1 MTLRSCFY
9 YEAIQDQVRRRT
21 KQTLRSV
28 KQTNIAVIGTKTVFM
43 IVKKKNTYEIRSKK
57 GKLLGK
63 FLTKKAAV
71 KRLGQIEFFKKN
83 KKNK

>member
-1 MTLRSCFY
+1 
-9 YEAIQDQVRRRT
+9 
-21 KQTLRSV
+21 
-28 KQTNIAVIGTKTVFM
+28 M

-63 FLTKKAAV
+63 FLTEKAAK
-71 KRLGQIEFFKKN
+71 KRLRQIEFFKN

>member
-1 MTLRSCFY
+1 
-9 YEAIQDQVRRRT
+9 
-21 KQTLRSV
+21 
-28 KQTNIAVIGTKTVFM
+28 VIGAKTVLM

-71 KRLGQIEFFKKN
+71 KRLGQIEFFKK
-83 KKNK
+83 KNK

>member
-1 MTLRSCFY
+1 
-9 YEAIQDQVRRRT
+9 VRRRT

-28 KQTNIAVIGTKTVFM
+28 NQTNIAVIGTKTVLM

>member
-9 YEAIQDQVRRRT
+9 YEAIQRGVRRRT

-28 KQTNIAVIGTKTVFM
+28 NQTYEAVIGTKTVLM

-63 FLTKKAAV
+63 FLTKKAAA
-71 KRLGQIEFFKKN
+71 KRLRQIEFVKN
-83 KKNK
+83 QKS

>member
-1 MTLRSCFY
+1 M
-9 YEAIQDQVRRRT
+9 RRRT

-28 KQTNIAVIGTKTVFM
+28 NQTYEAVIGTKTVLM

-63 FLTKKAAV
+63 FLTKKAAA
-71 KRLGQIEFFKKN
+71 KRLRQIEFFKNQKS
-83 KKNK
+83 